1 MSWSRRT
8 APGRSMA
15 DPERRASEAEVVSR
29 IAIVRRLAAE
39 HGADGALLRTRR
51 NFAWLTVGGA
61 NHVAIGSEEGAAPIL
76 VDRAA
81 ATVLAPVNEADRL
94 VDDELAGVPVDLQR
108 IPWHDPDAV
117 DQAIWARGLRSVVG
131 DAALEISLAPIR
143 ARLTDVE
150 AARMAWMGERLT
162 AAMDELLA
170 RLEPGTT
177 ELEVVGELL
186 LRLTS
191 AGVRVPVLLAA
202 ADDRIERYRHPLPTA
217 AAARRR
223 LMLIAVVERW
233 GLHVALTRI
242 RELEPPPA
250 GLAQRLQAVATVQ
263 EAMHAATRPGAT
275 LGAVVGAARRAYAEV
290 GFADE
295 WRLHHQGGLLGYRPR
310 ELIAT
315 PEDTTVLTPGMAVAW
330 NPSITGA
337 KLEASLL
344 VTDSSTGMHRALT
357 GPEPVHAI

>member
-1 MSWSRRT
+1 M
-8 APGRSMA
+8 SMA
-15 DPERRASEAEVVSR
+15 DPERRASEAEVAAR
-29 IAIVRRLAAE
+29 IAVVRRLAAD
-39 HGADGALLRTRR
+39 HGADGALLHTRR

-76 VDRAA
+76 VDDGG

-94 VDDELAGVPVDLQR
+94 VDDELAGVPVDVER

-117 DQAIWARGLRSVVG
+117 DAAIRARGVRSVVG
-131 DAALEISLAPIR
+131 DADLEDSLAPIR

-150 AARMAWMGERLT
+150 AERMTWLGERLT

-170 RLEPGTT
+170 RLGPGTT
-177 ELEVVGELL
+177 EVEAAGELL
-186 LRLTS
+186 HRLTT
-191 AGVRVPVLLAA
+191 GGMRVPVLLAA
-202 ADDRIERYRHPLPTA
+202 ADDRIARYRHPLPTPA
-217 AAARRR
+217 ATHRR

-242 RELEPPPA
+242 RELEAPPA

-275 LGAVVGAARRAYAEV
+275 LGAVIGVAKRAYAEV

-310 ELIAT
+310 ERIAT
-315 PEDTTVLTPGMAVAW
+315 PEDATVLTPGMAVAW

-344 VTDSSTGMHRALT
+344 VTDTSTGTHRALT
-357 GPEPVHAI
+357 GPEPVHAV